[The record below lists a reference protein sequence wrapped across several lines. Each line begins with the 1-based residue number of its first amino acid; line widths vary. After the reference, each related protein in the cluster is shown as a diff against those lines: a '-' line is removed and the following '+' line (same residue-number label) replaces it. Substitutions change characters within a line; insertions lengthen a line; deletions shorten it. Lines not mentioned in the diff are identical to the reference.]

1 MEISKSDLR
10 SIAKRMSD
18 KCKTGFVRSYENM
31 FETPYLREDTVEK
44 AYNDLMDV
52 LENVREE
59 AISCDDEVRSKFYQW
74 LYVLRNTRNPTEKM
88 NAIRTFVENSSGN
101 TAEKIL
107 MMGCFGK
114 DFFGLPMNLTESD
127 HNLIDFIEDWSA
139 KQDLR
144 NKTYLYGNTCDILN
158 HKDNKSELAKIIKNT
173 RDTGKEHLISMK
185 RYEDGKIR
193 RTGGMCVGDRCSVS
207 NEYIEESVFDI
218 HTHPGATHITPSD
231 ADVMSAFLSGK
242 NKFCIG
248 AAFPKKVG
256 DKIGVVKCF
265 EAKDEIAHKIANG
278 ELVIK
283 DFEKSDAI
291 PECSIIITTHDL
303 KGKELLEEHALGIQA
318 PPPHRFWSKMDKE
331 HIKTVFNKIKENT
344 EKGKLIKIG
353 EHMLLRDNSFNYSS
367 CDIDGS
373 RSNICNKVIIGDF
386 EQGENMICIT
396 DEKHPDTISMDCFTL
411 SRPGIMQR
419 IIIKESIKA
428 GVHSEHPSLYRADR
442 DEFLTNFDYYTNREK
457 IILHSD
463 GEFAAISKKDE
474 APNIWNLMR

>member
-31 FETPYLREDTVEK
+31 FETPYLREDAVEK

-59 AISCDDEVRSKFYQW
+59 AISHADEIRNKFYQW

-88 NAIRTFVENSSGN
+88 NAIRTFVENSSGV
-101 TAEKIL
+101 TAEKVL

-114 DFFGLPMNLTESD
+114 DFFNLPLNLTESD
-127 HNLIDFIEDWSA
+127 PNLIDFIEDWSV
-139 KQDLR
+139 KQNLR
-144 NKTYLYGNTCDILN
+144 NKTYVYGNTCDILSD
-158 HKDNKSELAKIIKNT
+158 KENKSQLAKIIKNT
-173 RDTGKEHLISMK
+173 HDTGKEHLISMK

-193 RTGGMCVGDRCSVS
+193 MTGDMCVGDRCGVS

-218 HTHPGATHITPSD
+218 HTHPGSTPITPSD
-231 ADVMSAFLSGK
+231 IDVKSAFLSGM

-265 EAKDEIAHKIANG
+265 EAKDEIARKIANG

-283 DFEKSDAI
+283 DFGKSDAI

-303 KGKELLEEHALGIQA
+303 KGEELLEEHALGIQA
-318 PPPHRFWSKMDKE
+318 PPPHRFWSKMDKK
-331 HIKTVFNKIKENT
+331 HIKTIFNKIKENT
-344 EKGKLIKIG
+344 KKGKLIKIG
-353 EHMLLRDNSFNYSS
+353 ERMLLRDDRY
-367 CDIDGS
+367 
-373 RSNICNKVIIGDF
+373 RSNIFNSMIIGDF

-411 SRPGIMQR
+411 SRPGIAQR
-419 IIIKESIKA
+419 TIIKESAKA
-428 GVHSEHPSLYRADR
+428 SVHSKHPNLYRKDR

-474 APNIWNLMR
+474 APNLWNLMR